1 MKKLFLIYIFISIVC
16 SGIQAQSLRELF
28 VKMPVELLPLLK
40 ENDRLDLIDLYDAK
54 MSTPVTNR
62 LDGKSRMRTLTDDY
76 LLLTLSASSSMQI
89 KMLPA
94 TNGDT
99 LLCVVNTVN
108 AEAADSRINLYKKDW
123 TLVASDFFEFPA
135 IAGFFIPSDSVSEA
149 LELMD
154 IYLVELTLSPDDNS
168 LVAEYTLPRYMTKED
183 AERVSPFLRKL
194 KYMWNGKEFV
204 CKEF

>member
-16 SGIQAQSLRELF
+16 SGMQAQSLRELF

-108 AEAADSRINLYKKDW
+108 AESADSRINLYKKDW

-135 IAGFFIPSDSVSEA
+135 IAGFFIPSDSVGEA